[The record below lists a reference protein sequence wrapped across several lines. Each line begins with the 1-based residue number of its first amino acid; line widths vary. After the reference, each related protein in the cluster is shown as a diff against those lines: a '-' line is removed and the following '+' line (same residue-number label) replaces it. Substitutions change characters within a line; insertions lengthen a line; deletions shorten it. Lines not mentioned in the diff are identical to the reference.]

1 MGSKLLRRMPDL
13 AYFARSLSRFVG
25 RVSFLAAASALL
37 FALCADSNLPVA
49 ASPGIPWAQDS
60 PPLHEQQSLN
70 PAQDSS
76 SPKSAPPV
84 PPADPAKPVLADGT
98 PVRLRFVRTVDSS
111 LVIAGE
117 NEPLEVVEPVL
128 VGNLVVIPMHSQ
140 AQATVMLAQAKRT
153 EGRGGNLQMKIE
165 SIRLADGEPVP
176 VRAVKDEKGAGHHAL
191 ILTGAAT
198 GFAYTPASPL
208 VLLLYMKG
216 KNAITPAGTE
226 ITAYVIGDHPLDPS
240 RFVSAGKKTEKKDA
254 PE

>member
-165 SIRLADGEPVP
+165 SIRLADGEFVALRG
-176 VRAVKDEKGAGHHAL
+176 VENVKGERRRA
-191 ILTGAAT
+191 AAVVGLG
-198 GFAYTPASPL
+198 GFLFS
-208 VLLLYMKG
+208 VDG
-216 KNAITPAGTE
+216 KNAKIAPGTE
-226 ITAYVIGDHPLDPS
+226 IMAYIIGDHRLVPS
-240 RFVSAGKKTEKKDA
+240 RFDTVGQKVGKKDA
-254 PE
+254 PQ